1 MIKNI
6 PNFSEKNNKKIL
18 EIGAGSGRTS
28 EVFITLNENLN
39 YVICDIP
46 IASVIAFQRLKK
58 VFPNKKI
65 SMLYEIND
73 KNKILE
79 QIKQN
84 DISFIFPHQM
94 NLFEEKFF
102 DVTLAIDC
110 LQDMDKKIVNLYLNY
125 INKFSSYFYFGIWK
139 KTGFFKKYE
148 FKSDNYHIPKD
159 WELVFK
165 KNSFF
170 PSNFWNICYKIEK

>member
-1 MIKNI
+1 MEIDNIKLTHDKLNSLLDFEMIKNI

-110 LQDMDKKIVNLYLNY
+110 YKTWIKKLLIY
-125 INKFSSYFYFGIWK
+125 I
-139 KTGFFKKYE
+139 
-148 FKSDNYHIPKD
+148 
-159 WELVFK
+159 
-165 KNSFF
+165 
-170 PSNFWNICYKIEK
+170 

>member
-1 MIKNI
+1 MEIDNIKLTHDKLNSLLDFEMIKNI

-125 INKFSSYFYFGIWK
+125 INKFFLFLFWYLEKNW
-139 KTGFFKKYE
+139 FF
-148 FKSDNYHIPKD
+148 
-159 WELVFK
+159 
-165 KNSFF
+165 
-170 PSNFWNICYKIEK
+170 